1 MKRAGILAIGCALAM
16 STGAFAQSGAPGQP
30 TVPGSAG
37 TPGTTGPDRTGTQ
50 GPIGAGT
57 DRTMPNDQQNDQQRR
72 ANDTQE
78 FIKKAAIANMAE
90 IQLGQLASTKAEN
103 PEVKQFA
110 QKMVEAHTKAL
121 DELKQAASGSG
132 ATLPT
137 ELDKKHQ
144 KLHDKL
150 SKLSG
155 AEFDREYMDAMVDAH
170 KDVAKALEKRSK
182 SGAEQQS
189 ASTATSSAGSG
200 TPTTTGTSGTTASA
214 SAEPG
219 GDVTA
224 WASKTL
230 PDVQS
235 HLQEAQQLE
244 HSLESAKKNNDNNNN
259 GNSTGA
265 TGTTG
270 TTGSTSGTSGSGSS
284 TGGNTPPE

>member
-30 TVPGSAG
+30 STPGTSG

-90 IQLGQLASTKAEN
+90 IQLGQLAGTKAES

-110 QKMVEAHTKAL
+110 QKMVDEHTKAL
-121 DELKQAASGSG
+121 DELKQAASASG

-170 KDVAKALEKRSK
+170 KDAAKLLEKRSK
-182 SGAEQQS
+182 DTERQS
-189 ASTATSSAGSG
+189 ASTATSSTGSNA
-200 TPTTTGTSGTTASA
+200 PTTTGTSGTTATAAAGAGS
-214 SAEPG
+214 G
-219 GDVTA
+219 VTE

-235 HLQEAQQLE
+235 HLQEAQQIDR
-244 HSLESAKKNNDNNNN
+244 SLESAKKNNS
-259 GNSTGA
+259 GNTGSTGA

-270 TTGSTSGTSGSGSS
+270 TSGASGTSSPNGGSSGSGS
-284 TGGNTPPE
+284 NTPPE